1 MLRGIHKASST
12 WLGRAIMAV
21 VMGGLVV
28 SFAIW
33 GIGDIFRGFGANSAI
48 KIGGTEISTEQFR
61 QFYTERLQ
69 QIGRQLNRPITPDQ
83 ARALGIDRQVL
94 GQLVAETTLD
104 EQAKAL
110 HLGISNAEIAN
121 RITNDPTFRGING
134 AFDRSRFEQVIR
146 DAGFTETRFVEEQR
160 RVILRR
166 QIALSVGGDFVVPA
180 TAMKAVNQY
189 QNEKR
194 AIAYLTLGTAQAG
207 EIPSPTPEVL
217 GKYFEDRK
225 VLFRAPEYRKITLLA
240 MSPAELAKPDAVTD
254 AEAKTYFEQHKAS
267 YGAPERRELKQI
279 VFQKPEDAAAARE
292 RIAKGASFADIAKER
307 GLKETDIDVGMV
319 TKAGVIDPAVADA
332 AFALKSGEVSAPVK
346 GRFGTVLLQVGK
358 IEPGN
363 QKTFEEV
370 APQIKREI
378 AESRAKTE
386 IGNLRDKFEDERA
399 AGSTLAEAAK
409 KLGLKSRTIDAV
421 DRSGRGP
428 DETPIADLPKS
439 PDVVAAAFA
448 SDVGVD
454 NDPLQLPS
462 GGYLWFD
469 VTGITPAR
477 DRTLDEVK
485 DKVAARW
492 RDDEIAKRL
501 QAKANDMVGKLKAG
515 TALDQLA
522 TEAGLKV
529 VTATDLQRGKPG
541 GFAPA
546 KLVEAAFKTPKGVPA
561 SAVGG
566 QETTRFVFRVTDVTD
581 PPIDPIAS
589 KQLTTLLQNSYSD
602 DIVGAYV
609 SRLENDFGVTFN
621 QQALK
626 SGHRRRRP
634 TIASPCRSSRRKPTS
649 PNATAAARRR
659 WCGPLWSPTWRR
671 QSRLF

>member
-12 WLGRAIMAV
+12 WLGRGIMAV

-33 GIGDIFRGFGANSAI
+33 GIGDIFRGFGANSAV

-110 HLGISNAEIAN
+110 HLGISNAEIASH
-121 RITNDPTFRGING
+121 ITNDPAFRGSNG
-134 AFDRSRFEQVIR
+134 TFDRDRFAQVIR
-146 DAGFTETRFVEEQR
+146 DSGFTESRFVEEQR
-160 RVILRR
+160 RVTLRR

-180 TAMKAVNQY
+180 TAMKAVSQY

-194 AIAYLTLGTAQAG
+194 AISYLTLGAVQAG
-207 EIPSPTPEVL
+207 DIPAPTPEVL
-217 GKYFEDRK
+217 AKYFEDRK
-225 VLFRAPEYRKITLLA
+225 VLFRAPEYRKVTLLA

-254 AEAKTYFEQHKAS
+254 AEAKTYFEQHKAN

-279 VFQKPEDAAAARE
+279 VFQKPEDAATAHE
-292 RIAKGASFADIAKER
+292 RISKGVSFADIAKER
-307 GLKETDIDVGMV
+307 GLKESDIDVGMV
-319 TKAGVIDPAVADA
+319 TKAAIIDPAVADA
-332 AFALKSGEVSAPVK
+332 AFALKSGEVSTPVK
-346 GRFGTVLLQVGK
+346 GRFGIVLLQIGK

-386 IGNLRDKFEDERA
+386 IGDLRDKFEDERA

-428 DETPIADLPKS
+428 DEKPIADLPKS

-501 QAKANDMVGKLKAG
+501 QAKANDMISKLKAG
-515 TALDQLA
+515 TAMDQLA
-522 TEAGLKV
+522 TEVGLKV

-541 GFAPA
+541 GFAPP
-546 KLVEAAFKTPKGVPA
+546 KLVEAAFKTPKGAPA
-561 SAVGG
+561 TAVGNE
-566 QETTRFVFRVTDVTD
+566 ETTRFVFSVTNVTD
-581 PPIDPIAS
+581 PPLDPIAS

-609 SRLENDFGVTFN
+609 SQLENDFGVTFN
-621 QQALK
+621 QQALNQVI
-626 SGHRRRRP
+626 GGGAP
-634 TIASPCRSSRRKPTS
+634 
-649 PNATAAARRR
+649 
-659 WCGPLWSPTWRR
+659 
-671 QSRLF
+671 Q

>member
-12 WLGRAIMAV
+12 WLGRGIMAV
-21 VMGGLVV
+21 VMGGLVI

-33 GIGDIFRGFGANSAI
+33 GIGDIFRGFGVNSAV

-69 QIGRQLNRPITPDQ
+69 QIGRQLNRPVTPDQ

-110 HLGISNAEIAN
+110 HLGISNAEIAS
-121 RITNDPTFRGING
+121 RITNDPAFRGVNG
-134 AFDRSRFEQVIR
+134 AFDRDRFAQVIR
-146 DAGFTETRFVEEQR
+146 DFGYTELRFVEEQR

-166 QIALSVGGDFVVPA
+166 QIALSIGGDFVVPA

-194 AIAYLTLGTAQAG
+194 AIAYLTLGAAQAG
-207 EIPSPTPEVL
+207 EIPAPTPEAL
-217 GKYFEDRK
+217 AKYFEDRK
-225 VLFRAPEYRKITLLA
+225 ILFRAPEYRKVTLLA

-254 AEAKTYFEQHKAS
+254 AEAKTYFEQHKAN

-279 VFQKPEDAAAARE
+279 VFQKPEDAAAAHE
-292 RIAKGASFADIAKER
+292 RIVKGASFADIAKER
-307 GLKETDIDVGMV
+307 GLKESDIDVGMV
-319 TKAGVIDPAVADA
+319 TKAGIIDPAVADA

-346 GRFGTVLLQVGK
+346 GRFGTVLLQIGK

-378 AESRAKTE
+378 AESHAKTE

-428 DETPIADLPKS
+428 DEKPIADLPKS

-469 VTGITPAR
+469 VAGITPAR

-515 TALDQLA
+515 ATLDQLA

-529 VTATDLQRGKPG
+529 VTATDLQRGKSG

-561 SAVGG
+561 SAVGDE
-566 QETTRFVFRVTDVTD
+566 ETTRFVFSVTDVTD
-581 PPIDPIAS
+581 PPLDPIAG

-609 SRLENDFGVTFN
+609 SQLENDFGVTFN
-621 QQALK
+621 QQALNQVI
-626 SGHRRRRP
+626 GGGTP
-634 TIASPCRSSRRKPTS
+634 
-649 PNATAAARRR
+649 
-659 WCGPLWSPTWRR
+659 
-671 QSRLF
+671 Q